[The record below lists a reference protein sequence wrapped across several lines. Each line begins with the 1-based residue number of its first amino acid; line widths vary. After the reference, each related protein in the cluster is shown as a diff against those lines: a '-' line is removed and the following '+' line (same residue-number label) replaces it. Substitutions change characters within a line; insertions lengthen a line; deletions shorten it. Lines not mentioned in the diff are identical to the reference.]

1 MAFILLNVVYPEGKE
16 INMAG
21 SPRRRPGA
29 VGEEVAA
36 TLRAQ
41 LARQQDSQ
49 RALSARCGVS
59 STQLNQYFRGLK
71 SPTIEEFVDI
81 CDGMNLRAEKVLELA
96 IRRTENWRPDDEGL
110 SK

>member
-1 MAFILLNVVYPEGKE
+1 
-16 INMAG
+16 MAG
-21 SPRRRPGA
+21 SPRRRPGV

-41 LARQQDSQ
+41 LARQQGSQ
-49 RALSARCGVS
+49 RALSAKCGVS

-71 SPTIEEFVDI
+71 SPTLEEFVDI
-81 CDGMNLRAEKVLELA
+81 CDGMNLKAEKVLELA
-96 IRRTENWRPDDEGL
+96 IKKTEDWSLEDDGL